1 MSLSYV
7 EVFIALPIVVV
18 VILLIHHGN
27 DCKMFLSIGSLL
39 IGRTSQDSAMLKRRV
54 DQLSEAG
61 LRAEFLSHGD
71 LLLKEPALMIGKE
84 GGAAFL
90 PDDCQIDAQRAVSF
104 IEKVLRNTFFTE
116 ILSAICIHLQYN
128 YVVII

>member
-27 DCKMFLSIGSLL
+27 DCKMFLLIGSLL
-39 IGRTSQDSAMLKRRV
+39 IGRTSEDSAMLKRRV

-104 IEKVLRNTFFTE
+104 IEKVLRNT
-116 ILSAICIHLQYN
+116 
-128 YVVII
+128 